1 MLPWWHYLVGL
12 FAPLFLVNMIP
23 HTIAGLQGRRFPTP
37 FVGGPPNLD
46 TPQRNVLWGGIN
58 WLIGGA
64 LLWLLRD
71 SLSSLVIVAELV
83 ILGWAFAFFLART
96 FSDLPR

>member
-46 TPQRNVLWGGIN
+46 SPQRNILWGFMNFVVGSV
-58 WLIGGA
+58 
-64 LLWLLRD
+64 LLWLLGD
-71 SLSSLVIVAELV
+71 SLADLLLLIEM
-83 ILGWAFAFFLART
+83 LAIAWLAAWGLSRV
-96 FSDLPR
+96 FSRLP